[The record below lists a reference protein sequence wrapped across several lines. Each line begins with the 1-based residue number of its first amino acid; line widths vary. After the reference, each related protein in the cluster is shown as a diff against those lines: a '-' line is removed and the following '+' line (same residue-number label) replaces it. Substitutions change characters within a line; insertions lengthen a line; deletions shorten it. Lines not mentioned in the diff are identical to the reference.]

1 MKHAIFYW
9 TKTGHSKKLAD
20 SLSESLSVP
29 ARNLKEHA
37 VLDGPVDT
45 LFLVS
50 GIYVGQ
56 NDPGLIQE
64 LEKWDPDKVGRVV
77 LITSCTSGSTPQDQ
91 ARKTLTSLGIPVARQ
106 EFICKG
112 RFLIFAWSRPNETD
126 LSQMVR
132 FASELLGQNQVS

>member
-1 MKHAIFYW
+1 MKHAIYYW

-20 SLSESLSVP
+20 FMSESLSVP
-29 ARNLKEHA
+29 ARNLKENGT
-37 VLDGPVDT
+37 LEGPIDT

-50 GIYVGQ
+50 GIYGGQ

-64 LEKWDPDKVGRVV
+64 LEKLNPDKVGRVV

-91 ARKTLTSLGIPVARQ
+91 ARKTLTNLGIPVARQ

-112 RFLIFAWSRPNETD
+112 RFLIFAWSHPNQTD
-126 LSQMVR
+126 LQNLAS
-132 FASELLGQNQVS
+132 FAKGFL